1 MGGATPIP
9 TSIGINELVGL
20 ILVGA
25 SITLSL
31 HSLIRM
37 FFMRRTASKFHL
49 FPIVNAM
56 QFINQWSIFFLVTAS
71 INLISF
77 RAGLWLNLVNNFC
90 YFITKPAMMY
100 LAYLRC
106 SAVYPAFTKVDWL
119 HYSLITLR
127 AIELFGIV
135 IVDAMQNYL
144 CGGST
149 ALGTKCERLAI
160 AWTIQDA
167 FAPVFRLYYIVC
179 EAIFYVV
186 LFRTL
191 QGMAAGH
198 ENTGLI
204 RYRRMQTTMFTVDL
218 LLLTFMSIYRVMT
231 IFINLPTYVYLEI
244 FSSTLTIFNLTE
256 FGLNIRVLFCAVA
269 DAKANS
275 DACCPSKLEMGTI
288 IAYSPKHSIGSM
300 PLVGRGHP
308 SRNAIGKFRPQTNVS
323 TSPLT
328 SFAIDAGYNSES
340 DLTNSAAASTRH
352 QSTTIQ
358 AVDDYPDFIPYSP
371 PGSPSPQST
380 SNSIHWSPS
389 SYSTPSSSS
398 SPALRQES
406 HIITPSSLQNQT
418 QIGTHGLTEG
428 VRISR
433 PNRAHVSP
441 EHSSTRRRADDR
453 HF

>member
-9 TSIGINELVGL
+9 TSVGINELVGL

-71 INLISF
+71 INMISF
-77 RAGLWLNLVNNFC
+77 RAGLWLTVVNNFC

-135 IVDAMQNYL
+135 IVDVMQNYL
-144 CGGST
+144 CDGSV
-149 ALGTKCERLAI
+149 AIGTKCERLAI

-167 FAPVFRLYYIVC
+167 FAPVFRIYYIVC

-218 LLLTFMSIYRVMT
+218 LLLIFMSFYRVMK

-256 FGLNIRVLFCAVA
+256 FGLNIRVLFCVVA

-275 DACCPSKLEMGTI
+275 DACSPSKLEMGTI
-288 IAYSPKHSIGSM
+288 IAYSPKHPNGSM
-300 PLVGRGHP
+300 PLVGRSNP
-308 SRNAIGKFRPQTNVS
+308 NPNTNGKFRPQTNDS
-323 TSPLT
+323 SSPLT
-328 SFAIDAGYNSES
+328 SFAVDAGYNSEC
-340 DLTNSAAASTRH
+340 DLTTSAAASYRH
-352 QSTTIQ
+352 QSTTTQ
-358 AVDDYPDFIPYSP
+358 AVDDYPDYIPYSP
-371 PGSPSPQST
+371 RGSPPQSN

-406 HIITPSSLQNQT
+406 HIIAPSNLQT
-418 QIGTHGLTEG
+418 QTQNGTNGVTEG

-433 PNRAHVSP
+433 PSRAHVSP
-441 EHSSTRRRADDR
+441 EQTSTRRRADDH

>member
-9 TSIGINELVGL
+9 TAVGINELVGL

-49 FPIVNAM
+49 FPIVNAL

-71 INLISF
+71 INMISF
-77 RAGLWLNLVNNFC
+77 RAGLWLTVVNNFC

-106 SAVYPAFTKVDWL
+106 SAVYPAFTKADWL

-135 IVDAMQNYL
+135 IVDVMQNYL
-144 CGGST
+144 CDGST
-149 ALGTKCERLAI
+149 AVGTKCERLAI

-167 FAPVFRLYYIVC
+167 FAPLFRLYYIVC

-204 RYRRMQTTMFTVDL
+204 RYRRMQTSMFTIDL
-218 LLLTFMSIYRVMT
+218 LLLIFMSIYRVMT
-231 IFINLPTYVYLEI
+231 IFLNLPTYVYLEI
-244 FSSTLTIFNLTE
+244 FSSTLTIFNLT
-256 FGLNIRVLFCAVA
+256 
-269 DAKANS
+269 D
-275 DACCPSKLEMGTI
+275 PSKLEMGTI
-288 IAYSPKHSIGSM
+288 IAYSPKQPNGSM
-300 PLVGRGHP
+300 PLVGRNHP
-308 SRNAIGKFRPQTNVS
+308 SPNVPGKIRPRTNES

-328 SFAIDAGYNSES
+328 SFAVDAGYNSEC
-340 DLTNSAAASTRH
+340 DLTNSAATSTRH

-380 SNSIHWSPS
+380 SNSIHWSSS

-406 HIITPSSLQNQT
+406 HITAPSNLSSQT
-418 QIGTHGLTEG
+418 QNGTYRVAEA

-441 EHSSTRRRADDR
+441 EHASTRRRADDR